1 MKKVILTVLS
11 LGLLLS
17 GCSTSL
23 KKEDK
28 VVDKTGNS
36 KNQAVVPKYAISD
49 DFYKTAVT
57 SSDAG
62 SARGLVAQGLNTRLD
77 VDEFETGLMRI
88 AKESFSTKDY
98 VLQSGKYLD
107 KDTVQALLGRK
118 RTPEAQADLEKVA
131 KKKLP
136 NGLNPA
142 LPAGESET
150 LTARNEKSP
159 LYLASILEQDYL
171 KVKDNNQA
179 ELGGVVIGLA
189 MNSVN
194 YYAEEHGYPRE
205 QKIDD
210 KKLLEEGQKMAQDIL
225 PILQQKDELK
235 NVPITFAIYRQ
246 EAKSSLVPGSYLSY
260 ATVDKGSNKVDNW
273 KAIDEK
279 YYLFPSNAA
288 DTDYRDDA
296 TIVKNFNKKL
306 SDHFQGEYTAVVGRG
321 FYKDG
326 QLKEMKLEI
335 PVQFS
340 GKAEVIGFTQYVAG
354 AIMEYFPNYVK
365 VQVTIKS
372 VERSE
377 AIIIRDVKQ
386 DNPFVQILD

>member
-36 KNQAVVPKYAISD
+36 KSQKIIPKYSISD
-49 DFYKTAVT
+49 DYYKTAVPFET
-57 SSDAG
+57 G
-62 SARGLVAQGLNTRLD
+62 SARGLVVQGLNTRLD

-88 AKESFSTKDY
+88 AKESFNTKDY
-98 VLQSGKYLD
+98 IFQGGKYLD
-107 KDTVQALLGRK
+107 KDTVQALVGRK
-118 RTPEAQADLEKVA
+118 RTPEQQANLEKIA

-136 NGLNPA
+136 DGLNPA
-142 LPAGESET
+142 LPEGESET
-150 LTARNEKSP
+150 LTARNEKNP
-159 LYLASILEQDYL
+159 LYLAQILEQDYL
-171 KVKDNNQA
+171 KVKDNKQA

-205 QKIDD
+205 NKISDEE
-210 KKLLEEGQKMAQDIL
+210 LLKQGKQMAQEIL

-288 DTDYRDDA
+288 DSDYRQDA
-296 TIVKNFNKKL
+296 TNVKNFNTHIADYFK
-306 SDHFQGEYTAVVGRG
+306 DDYTAVVGRG

-340 GKAEVIGFTQYVAG
+340 GKAEVIGFTQFVAG
-354 AIMEYFPNYVK
+354 KVMEDFPNYVK

-372 VERSE
+372 VERPE